1 MSKAQILK
9 EILPIGFKPAKQS
22 DALPWQHFMS
32 FAKGDA
38 PPPAK

>member
-1 MSKAQILK
+1 MSKAQIPK
-9 EILPIGFKPAKQS
+9 EILPIGFKLAKQF

-32 FAKGDA
+32 FAKANA